1 MKIIFTKIR
10 LSFRKLFFNDDGVSI
25 IVAMFFVFALM
36 IITIDV
42 MGKTQR
48 VYRNIRA
55 RSVQNLL
62 DYTSHAA
69 AVSVAARIEEHKAG
83 YTTDYARDVRI
94 ENFYKSGGKDCS
106 ESLNATTGSNVLTC
120 NDGAVSFSPQ
130 NYDIVA
136 RKRTVSRPEVKLRF
150 DATGYTGEYYTI
162 PMVYLSHDDKPIAT
176 GSAAKRWTRVPRRG

>member
-62 DYTSHAA
+62 DYTSQP
-69 AVSVAARIEEHKAG
+69 AG
-83 YTTDYARDVRI
+83 LYFTTCWTILHMR
-94 ENFYKSGGKDCS
+94 
-106 ESLNATTGSNVLTC
+106 
-120 NDGAVSFSPQ
+120 
-130 NYDIVA
+130 
-136 RKRTVSRPEVKLRF
+136 RP
-150 DATGYTGEYYTI
+150 
-162 PMVYLSHDDKPIAT
+162 
-176 GSAAKRWTRVPRRG
+176 

>member
-1 MKIIFTKIR
+1 M
-10 LSFRKLFFNDDGVSI
+10 
-25 IVAMFFVFALM
+25 
-36 IITIDV
+36 
-42 MGKTQR
+42 
-48 VYRNIRA
+48 
-55 RSVQNLL
+55 
-62 DYTSHAA
+62 
-69 AVSVAARIEEHKAG
+69 SVAARIEEHKAG

-120 NDGAVSFSPQ
+120 NDGAVSFTPQ

-136 RKRTVSRPEVKLRF
+136 RKRIVSRPEVKLRF

-176 GSAAKRWTRVPRRG
+176 GSAAKRCTDDPSDPNDGVMNIDDPCNWNKVSPGDIVAIPLYYEDENGNVVNPA